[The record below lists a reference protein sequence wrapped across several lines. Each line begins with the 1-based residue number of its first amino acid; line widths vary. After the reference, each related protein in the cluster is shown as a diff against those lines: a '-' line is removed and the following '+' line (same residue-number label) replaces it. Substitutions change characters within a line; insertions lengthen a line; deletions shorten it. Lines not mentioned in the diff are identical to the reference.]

1 MFSSRPRA
9 AKVSNKAI
17 GARLV
22 ITEAPVR
29 KHVGTIFA
37 RLAVL
42 RRRPPRGSFAVLVYL
57 SRYRQGESIGM

>member
-9 AKVSNKAI
+9 AEVSNKPI
-17 GARLV
+17 GERLV
-22 ITEAPVR
+22 ITEAAVR
-29 KHVGTIFA
+29 RHVGAIFA

-42 RRRPPRGSFAVLVYL
+42 RRRPPRILAVLVYL